1 MTIRWDKYI
10 KDQNHNSDLF
20 VAWIWIN
27 QEKREKAL
35 GVTFFCLFAN
45 NGKGA
50 AIFSLKV
57 LKTIKEIR
65 TKQ

>member
-35 GVTFFCLFAN
+35 GVIFFLF
-45 NGKGA
+45 
-50 AIFSLKV
+50 V
-57 LKTIKEIR
+57 C
-65 TKQ
+65 